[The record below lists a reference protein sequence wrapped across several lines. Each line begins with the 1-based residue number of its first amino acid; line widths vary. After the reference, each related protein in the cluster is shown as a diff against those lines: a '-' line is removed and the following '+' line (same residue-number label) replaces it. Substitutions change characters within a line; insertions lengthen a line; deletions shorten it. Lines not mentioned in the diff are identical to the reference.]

1 MGGIR
6 GGVVF
11 ADQLFEVL
19 GVQTGEQFAV
29 DSLIGEKLGSILFL
43 ELIFVVFLFAESFS
57 LNFVLFF
64 CNFSLSKW
72 LIFPGSN

>member
-11 ADQLFEVL
+11 TDQLFEVL
-19 GVQTGEQFAV
+19 GVQTGKQFAV

-57 LNFVLFF
+57 LNSVWFF
-64 CNFSLSKW
+64 SNFSLSKW
-72 LIFPGSN
+72 LIFPGGN